1 MIDKEAQAQ
10 SNRPLVFYMP
20 FPPYSNKLPDVTTLD
35 QAKPWN
41 ERNGIDLAIGLK
53 RLAGLDGLDRM
64 NEGEGFIF
72 EPSPERILGL
82 SGIDALTLMMNPNN
96 GFPVM
101 VLANSELTSGE
112 LAAEATRLD
121 IENAHNRIDENGAHF
136 RYEPRIPTLRAE
148 SVFAKLIDYEQ
159 AKKLQELGIL
169 EKSVA
174 KERLT
179 SSGQL
184 QSLSTLRLSE
194 DVGGS
199 VLMLALAAARFRELA
214 PDMVGIFPEKF
225 YTKSPKTRSALGL
238 TTFSSAIHILYWMAQ
253 APESS
258 FNSDDLYDISGGLIG
273 EDRAG
278 NVRALMNNLHY
289 YLTGNDLIV
298 NADSPEL
305 FRVNGQQLIE
315 ALEWRESKPTRPGN
329 EDANVNRILSA
340 LKPGEV
346 ITRRL
351 LIDTIRTMYP
361 PEAESGTAYDLLH
374 YLERHNLLE
383 KDDAESYRV
392 LMTERPAYLDLPLYD
407 PRLLKSAK
415 ELQARFGEG
424 GGSIQDLTKALC
436 EIHGLEPRRA
446 YEMLF
451 RLRKSNSLT
460 PIVEEG
466 KDPYTHF
473 SRFKITERGQQFL
486 QLLLQSLQDP
496 AAFSGIDPKRIT
508 RIRDEEIVPLTYMP
522 LRYKELLEVA
532 FQAMAESRGLERHY
546 LDKNAQ

>member
-1 MIDKEAQAQ
+1 MIDKEAKTQPAHAK
-10 SNRPLVFYMP
+10 VFYMP
-20 FPPYSNKLPDVTTLD
+20 FPPFSNKLPEVTTLQ

-41 ERNGIDLAIGLK
+41 ERNGIDLSKGLK
-53 RLAGLDGLDRM
+53 RLTGLDGLERM
-64 NEGEGFIF
+64 NEGVGFIF
-72 EPSPERILGL
+72 EPNPERILGL

-101 VLANSELTSGE
+101 VLADSELTSGE

-121 IENAHNRIDENGAHF
+121 IENAHNRVDENGAHF

-148 SVFAKLIDYEQ
+148 SVFAKLVDYEQ
-159 AKKLQELGIL
+159 AKRLQELGIL

-184 QSLSTLRLSE
+184 QSLSTLRLNE
-194 DVGGS
+194 NVGGS
-199 VLMLALAAARFRELA
+199 MLMLALAAARFRELA

-238 TTFSSAIHILYWMAQ
+238 TSFSSAIHILYWMAQ

-258 FNSDDLYDISGGLIG
+258 FNSDQLYDIGGGLIG
-273 EDRAG
+273 EDRAS

-305 FRVNGQQLIE
+305 FRVNAVQLAE
-315 ALEWRESKPTRPGN
+315 ALEWRESKPTRAGN
-329 EDANVNRILSA
+329 TDANVNRILSA
-340 LKPGEV
+340 LKPGEIV
-346 ITRRL
+346 TRRV
-351 LIDTIRTMYP
+351 LIDTIRTMHP
-361 PEAESGTAYDLLH
+361 SEADVGAAYDLLH

-383 KDDAESYRV
+383 KADSESYRV
-392 LMTERPAYLDLPLYD
+392 LRTERPAYLDLPLYD
-407 PRLLKSAK
+407 PRLLKSAT
-415 ELQARFGEG
+415 ELKARFGEG
-424 GGSIQDLTKALC
+424 GGSIQDLTQALC
-436 EIHGLEPRRA
+436 EINGLEPRRA
-446 YEMLF
+446 YEMVF
-451 RLRKSNSLT
+451 RLRRSDSLT
-460 PIVEEG
+460 PIIEEG

-496 AAFSGIDPKRIT
+496 AAFAGIDPDNIT
-508 RIRDEEIVPLTYMP
+508 RIRDEELVPLTYMP
-522 LRYKELLEVA
+522 LKYKELLEVA

-546 LDKNAQ
+546 LEKNR